1 MHRTARH
8 PFAAILRHEQGRS
21 QVWLARETGVSV
33 QYVRAVASGTE
44 KGSPRFRAQ
53 CARVMG
59 RPVDELF
66 HGDSV
71 SSATAPGET
80 PESGSD
86 SDRADSVVAASVA
99 VA

>member
-33 QYVRAVASGTE
+33 QYVRAVASGAE
-44 KGSPRFRAQ
+44 KGSPGFRAR

-59 RPVDELF
+59 RPIDELF
-66 HGDSV
+66 HGDSA
-71 SSATAPGET
+71 SSASQAEGARTD
-80 PESGSD
+80 GSD
-86 SDRADSVVAASVA
+86 SDRADSVVAASVSA
-99 VA
+99 A